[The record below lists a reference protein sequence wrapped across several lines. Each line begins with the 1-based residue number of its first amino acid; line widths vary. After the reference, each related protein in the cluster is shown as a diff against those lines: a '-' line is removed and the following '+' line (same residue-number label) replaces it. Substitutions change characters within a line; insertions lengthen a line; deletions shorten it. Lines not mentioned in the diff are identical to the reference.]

1 MRVKVTTGTVTHCIK
16 VARLGG
22 SQMIT
27 FALGILLGAGCLAV
41 YNEMYT
47 RWLYADVKR
56 RAKQQG
62 ISDRQMKDALVWA
75 TKEEIEANL
84 IGK

>member
-1 MRVKVTTGTVTHCIK
+1 MVF
-16 VARLGG
+16 
-22 SQMIT
+22 SSMIT

-41 YNEMYT
+41 YNELYT
-47 RWLYADVKR
+47 RWLYNDVKR

-75 TKEEIEANL
+75 ATEEIEESL
-84 IGK
+84 HGSTTRSR

>member
-1 MRVKVTTGTVTHCIK
+1 
-16 VARLGG
+16 
-22 SQMIT
+22 MII
-27 FALGILLGAGCLAV
+27 FVLGILLGAGCLAV

-47 RWLYADVKR
+47 RWLYHDVKR

-62 ISDRQMKDALVWA
+62 ITERQMKDAIIWA

-84 IGK
+84 NASTTRSR

>member
-1 MRVKVTTGTVTHCIK
+1 MIIFI
-16 VARLGG
+16 LG
-22 SQMIT
+22 
-27 FALGILLGAGCLAV
+27 LLLGAGCLAV

-62 ISDRQMKDALVWA
+62 ITERQMKDALIWA
-75 TKEEIEANL
+75 TEKEIEANL
-84 IGK
+84 GK

>member
-1 MRVKVTTGTVTHCIK
+1 MGRN
-16 VARLGG
+16 
-22 SQMIT
+22 QMIP
-27 FALGILLGAGCLAV
+27 FAIGALVGAGCLAV

-62 ISDRQMKDALVWA
+62 ITDRQMKDALVWA
-75 TKEEIEANL
+75 ATENIEESLN
-84 IGK
+84 GSTTRSR

>member
-1 MRVKVTTGTVTHCIK
+1 
-16 VARLGG
+16 
-22 SQMIT
+22 MIT
-27 FALGILLGAGCLAV
+27 FILGILLGVGCLAV

-62 ISDRQMKDALVWA
+62 ISDRQMRDALVWA
-75 TKEEIEANL
+75 TTEEIEANL
-84 IGK
+84 DASKTRSR

>member
-1 MRVKVTTGTVTHCIK
+1 
-16 VARLGG
+16 
-22 SQMIT
+22 MIT
-27 FALGILLGAGCLAV
+27 FTLGILLGAGCLAV

-62 ISDRQMKDALVWA
+62 ITERQMKDALVWA
-75 TKEEIEANL
+75 ATEEIEESLNASTTRSR
-84 IGK
+84 

>member
-1 MRVKVTTGTVTHCIK
+1 
-16 VARLGG
+16 
-22 SQMIT
+22 MIT

-62 ISDRQMKDALVWA
+62 ITERQMKDALVRAA
-75 TKEEIEANL
+75 TENIEESL
-84 IGK
+84 DGKR

>member
-1 MRVKVTTGTVTHCIK
+1 MGVR
-16 VARLGG
+16 RL
-22 SQMIT
+22 II
-27 FALGILLGAGCLAV
+27 FALGILSGALCLAI

-47 RWLYADVKR
+47 RWLYNDVKR

-75 TKEEIEANL
+75 ATEEIEESLN
-84 IGK
+84 GSTTRSR

>member
-1 MRVKVTTGTVTHCIK
+1 M
-16 VARLGG
+16 
-22 SQMIT
+22 MT
-27 FALGILLGAGCLAV
+27 FALGILLGALCLAV

-62 ISDRQMKDALVWA
+62 ISERQMKDALVWA
-75 TKEEIEANL
+75 ATEEIEDSL
-84 IGK
+84 GK

>member
-1 MRVKVTTGTVTHCIK
+1 
-16 VARLGG
+16 
-22 SQMIT
+22 MIL
-27 FALGILLGAGCLAV
+27 FALGVMLGAGCLAV

-47 RWLYADVKR
+47 RWLYKDVKR

-62 ISDRQMKDALVWA
+62 ISERQMKDALVWA
-75 TKEEIEANL
+75 ATEEIEESL

>member
-1 MRVKVTTGTVTHCIK
+1 MGRN
-16 VARLGG
+16 
-22 SQMIT
+22 QMIP
-27 FALGILLGAGCLAV
+27 FAIGALLGAGCLAV

-62 ISDRQMKDALVWA
+62 ISERQMKDALVWA
-75 TKEEIEANL
+75 ATEEIEESL

>member
-1 MRVKVTTGTVTHCIK
+1 
-16 VARLGG
+16 
-22 SQMIT
+22 MIT

-47 RWLYADVKR
+47 RWLYQDVKR

-62 ISDRQMKDALVWA
+62 ITERQMKDALVWA
-75 TKEEIEANL
+75 ATEEIEESLNASTTRSR
-84 IGK
+84 

>member
-1 MRVKVTTGTVTHCIK
+1 
-16 VARLGG
+16 
-22 SQMIT
+22 MIL

-41 YNEMYT
+41 YNELYT
-47 RWLYADVKR
+47 RWLYNDVKR

-62 ISDRQMKDALVWA
+62 ITDNQMRDALIWA

-84 IGK
+84 NGSTTRSR

>member
-1 MRVKVTTGTVTHCIK
+1 
-16 VARLGG
+16 
-22 SQMIT
+22 MIS
-27 FALGILLGAGCLAV
+27 FILGILSGAGCLAV

-75 TKEEIEANL
+75 AKEEIEESLNASTTRSR
-84 IGK
+84 

>member
-1 MRVKVTTGTVTHCIK
+1 MGVR
-16 VARLGG
+16 RL
-22 SQMIT
+22 II
-27 FALGILLGAGCLAV
+27 FALGIMLGAGCLAD

-62 ISDRQMKDALVWA
+62 ITERQMKDALIWA
-75 TKEEIEANL
+75 TEKEIEANL
-84 IGK
+84 NASTTRSR

>member
-1 MRVKVTTGTVTHCIK
+1 
-16 VARLGG
+16 
-22 SQMIT
+22 MIT
-27 FALGILLGAGCLAV
+27 FALGILLGAGCLAI

-47 RWLYADVKR
+47 RWLYTDVKR

-75 TKEEIEANL
+75 ATEEIEESLHGNR
-84 IGK
+84 

>member
-1 MRVKVTTGTVTHCIK
+1 MGVR
-16 VARLGG
+16 RL
-22 SQMIT
+22 IT

-56 RAKQQG
+56 RAKRQG
-62 ISDRQMKDALVWA
+62 ITDKQMKDALIWA
-75 TKEEIEANL
+75 TTEEIEDSL
-84 IGK
+84 GK

>member
-1 MRVKVTTGTVTHCIK
+1 
-16 VARLGG
+16 
-22 SQMIT
+22 MIT

-75 TKEEIEANL
+75 ATENIEESL
-84 IGK
+84 DGKR